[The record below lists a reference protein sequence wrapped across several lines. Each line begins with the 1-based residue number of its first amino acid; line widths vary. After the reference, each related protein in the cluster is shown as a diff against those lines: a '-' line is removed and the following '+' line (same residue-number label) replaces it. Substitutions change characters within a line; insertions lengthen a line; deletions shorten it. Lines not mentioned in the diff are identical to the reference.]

1 MASLAD
7 VDAYVK
13 DPFAFVTVPVKD
25 YAAMKAVIEAA
36 KAWLVL
42 AKNPDA
48 GVYDG
53 DLELE
58 QAVEALQAA
67 EGGE

>member
-1 MASLAD
+1 MKQGFVCWACAQ
-7 VDAYVK
+7 DA
-13 DPFAFVTVPVKD
+13 VPEKRE
-25 YAAMKAVIEAA
+25 AERAVIEAA

-42 AKNPDA
+42 VKNPDA
-48 GVYDG
+48 GAYDG

-67 EGGE
+67 KEKA